1 MMQLRGEWFMGGRSA
16 GQSTLEYLLVVVAV
30 LVAILVA
37 VKGGVEPKVSARMNE
52 AGAIIDKAGTE
63 LRTATGTGSTTTTP

>member
-1 MMQLRGEWFMGGRSA
+1 MMQLRGERFMGGRSA

-37 VKGGVEPKVSARMNE
+37 VKGGVEPTVSARMNE
-52 AGAIIDKAGTE
+52 AGSIITKAGGE
-63 LRTATGTGSTTTTP
+63 LRTATGTTAQTPP